1 MNRKE
6 AIEKINKLIPNKELR
21 DCIFCGDNNDE
32 DDFLSSKLV
41 ILKYFSNIINFV
53 FVFIYSKYKVWKVL
67 DNSIDE
73 ETPTNLMRVFYE
85 FEKLYTE
92 NPLNFDA
99 IENILLDIQLDISTN
114 GSICNEL
121 RLNYCVAKNSD
132 FVRHAYRA
140 KTSRKSYRLNDES
153 TIEDT
158 YSDLIDLI
166 STFPFLRDTV
176 IKKEAI
182 PNAYV
187 YDAGELIELKNF
199 YKVIIDFDSV
209 SNEKAF
215 SRDLDTHFVL
225 LNQGQ
230 TFYCLESIE
239 NRVDAH
245 SNKSLLLK
253 YWSFGEFCN
262 VTEVFISDS
271 KDCVDNFNGTCYL
284 ISSETSYEDY
294 YYYLYANTNVSSDDD
309 DKYRIKDFYS
319 INFKFIKVLS
329 LSLSDVVGDEGHK
342 FLIQNYGA
350 KYHFSMIK
358 GGVEVVHEN
367 ETLFYT
373 WSEIIALLMINEGV
387 SNIINSLVYNN
398 NNIRTQL
405 LNNLEFRFGKE
416 IFNKA
421 DINARIDKTIA
432 ELKVKWENNNKY
444 LNKNSE
450 VFNTEFNE
458 HKAEVI
464 ARNIVVGVF
473 KAMNGND
480 LKETSIVFPASLRA
494 KKIVLDDLKK
504 SILPVKEKYD
514 IVKNLIIKTIK
525 GLYEFYYGFFGYAK
539 IKKEFDSESFYKS
552 LTNSEIQEFQEKAAT
567 RFNEKYDKK
576 TEELNNPQYDD
587 LDFLIQDF
595 KSFCLEIELGGKEK
609 ELSLLKETAGKNK
622 ILDTVILDELSN
634 FMHCP
639 DDEDD
644 LEEVIDRAK
653 RFFTYLQTGKHR
665 KTNINLGIIYPLIA
679 TCEYLDSSRDG
690 NEFYHFS
697 VVNKNGVEVNLR
709 VLSEFT
715 YSLNTKYF
723 FLPNR
728 MSSDQRMNIWIEPT
742 IIEFKG

>member
-6 AIEKINKLIPNKELR
+6 AIDKINKLIPNKILR
-21 DCIFCGDNNDE
+21 DCIFGGDNNYE
-32 DDFLSSKLV
+32 DTFLSSKPI
-41 ILKYFSNIINFV
+41 ILKYFSNIINFA
-53 FVFIYSKYKVWKVL
+53 FIFIYSKYKVWKVF
-67 DNSIDE
+67 DNNIDE

-121 RLNYCVAKNSD
+121 RLNYCIAKNTN
-132 FVRHAYRA
+132 FVKHAYKA
-140 KTSRKSYRLNDES
+140 KTSRKSYRLNDDS
-153 TIEDT
+153 SLEDT

-176 IKKEAI
+176 LKKEPL
-182 PNAYV
+182 PNSYV
-187 YDAGELIELKNF
+187 YDSGELIELKNLN
-199 YKVIIDFDSV
+199 KIIIDFDSV

-215 SRDLDTHFVL
+215 SNNLDTHLVL
-225 LNQGQ
+225 LNQND

-239 NRVDAH
+239 NKIDKN
-245 SNKSLLLK
+245 SNNCLLLK

-262 VTEVFISDS
+262 ITELYIS
-271 KDCVDNFNGTCYL
+271 KNKNCIDNFKGSCFL
-284 ISSETSYEDY
+284 ISSDTAYENY
-294 YYYLYANTNVSSDDD
+294 YYELLSNASTNTDGD

-329 LSLSDVVGDEGHK
+329 LALSDVVGDEGHK
-342 FLIQNYGA
+342 FLTQNYGQ
-350 KYHFSMIK
+350 KYKFSIVK
-358 GGVEVVHEN
+358 GGVEVKHED
-367 ETLFYT
+367 EILFYT
-373 WSEIIALLMINEGV
+373 WSEIIALLMIDEGV
-387 SNIINSLVYNN
+387 SNIITSLVYNN
-398 NNIRTQL
+398 NNIKNQL

-416 IFNKA
+416 IFNKTE
-421 DINARIDKTIA
+421 INEKIEKNIE
-432 ELKVKWENNNKY
+432 ELKTKWEASNKF
-444 LNKNSE
+444 LNKNNNI
-450 VFNTEFNE
+450 FNVEFNE

-464 ARNIVVGVF
+464 ARNIVMGVY

-494 KKIVLDDLKK
+494 KKIILDDIKK
-504 SILPVKEKYD
+504 STLPVKERYD
-514 IVKNLIIKTIK
+514 IVKNLVIKTIK

-539 IKKEFDSESFYKS
+539 VKKEFDSESFYKS
-552 LTNSEIQEFQEKAAT
+552 LSNEEIQNFQDRAVEK
-567 RFNEKYDKK
+567 FNERYDAKK
-576 TEELNNPQYDD
+576 EQLSDEAYDNID
-587 LDFLIQDF
+587 KIIEDF
-595 KSFCLEIELGGKEK
+595 KTFCLEIELGGREK
-609 ELSLLKETAGKNK
+609 ELSLLKETVGKNK
-622 ILDTVILDELSN
+622 ILDTVILDELQN

-639 DDEDD
+639 EDEDD

-665 KTNINLGIIYPLIA
+665 KTNLNLGIIFPLIA

-690 NEFYHFS
+690 TEFYHFS
-697 VVNKNGVEVNLR
+697 IINKNGVEVNLR

-728 MSSDQRMNIWIEPT
+728 MSSDQRMNIWIEP
-742 IIEFKG
+742 IVIEFKG